1 MSLSNAEKQKR
12 FRLNRREEALN
23 LSNSLDKVKEMCI
36 RTDLTVSDYAYI
48 DLVCSMINNFLM
60 RI

>member
-1 MSLSNAEKQKR
+1 MALSNAEKQKR
-12 FRLNRREEALN
+12 FRLNKREEALN
-23 LSNSLDKVKEMCI
+23 LSRSLDKVKEMCT

-48 DLVCSMINNFLM
+48 DLVFAMVNNFLM